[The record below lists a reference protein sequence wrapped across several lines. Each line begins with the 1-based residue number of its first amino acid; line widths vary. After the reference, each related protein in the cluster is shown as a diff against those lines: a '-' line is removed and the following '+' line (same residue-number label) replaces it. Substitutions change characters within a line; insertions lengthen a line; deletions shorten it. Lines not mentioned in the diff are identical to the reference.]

1 MNKAAVGV
9 PGRRATLRNHSPS
22 ELLSCIR
29 ALAGSLRNVAGCP
42 RQHVIALINGAM
54 AAASPREVAVVLG
67 AAAELGIYPD
77 SASLD
82 RCHDLVQ
89 CTSDEVAVRA
99 VVWVV
104 RHRLARHR
112 SQGRGSQQARIRNT
126 SQ

>member
-77 SASLD
+77 TASLD

-89 CTSDEVAVRA
+89 CTDEVAVRA

-104 RHRLARHR
+104 RHRLARQR
-112 SQGRGSQQARIRNT
+112 SHGRGSQQARTRNT